1 MSQEPVKP
9 RAAEQRAALET
20 GMPMGGPLSNVV
32 APNCG
37 PSRSSVPRTILYLV
51 GVVAVVWWACLVGMT
66 LFTAN
71 PIILS
76 CAQIDKS
83 EIVVTARRL
92 PDAEQDVVSIEQVEF
107 GTMPKGTARV
117 HFLADTKMPVGP
129 LFVLPLS
136 TASGRLAVTRLKGQ
150 DPKSPGRIYPAT
162 PEVTEQLRKCLANR

>member
-1 MSQEPVKP
+1 
-9 RAAEQRAALET
+9 
-20 GMPMGGPLSNVV
+20 MG
-32 APNCG
+32 A
-37 PSRSSVPRTILYLV
+37 
-51 GVVAVVWWACLVGMT
+51 VAVVWWACLVGMT

-76 CAQIDKS
+76 CAQIDQS

-92 PDAEQDVVSIEQVEF
+92 PDAEPDVISIEQVEF
-107 GTMPKGTARV
+107 GAMPKGTARV
-117 HFLADTKMPVGP
+117 HLLAATKMPVGP